1 MDYTYGAK
9 VAAAARMPHKETL
22 GLCLLVIAD
31 ALSTY
36 WLITRGYATEFNPLM
51 DWLIQVSWGA
61 FFFVKFA
68 ILAMA
73 VGVAEWYR
81 RHNPRFVRRWVRFGT
96 WAYLTLWVGGVVI
109 GSGFVR

>member
-1 MDYTYGAK
+1 MK
-9 VAAAARMPHKETL
+9 VAVDACVRHKETW

-31 ALSTY
+31 TLSTY

-73 VGVAEWYR
+73 VGLAEWYR
-81 RHNPRFVRRWVRFGT
+81 RHNPPFVRRWVRFGA
-96 WAYLTLWVGGVVI
+96 WAYLTLWLGGAVV
-109 GSGFVR
+109 SSWVVR